1 MELSPYVEGLRR
13 ELGSLTRFASEDV
26 VRVAEQLGEAL
37 DSSVRLTL
45 LDVLSSAAAEITTRL
60 DEQVIDVR
68 LSAGEPEFVV
78 TTMPHP
84 QHAQAADPAADAA
97 GAAGAAGATA
107 ASGDDAGTARVTLRL
122 SEALKTR
129 VEAQALAE
137 GLSVNTWLTH
147 AAIRALENSGGPG
160 AGPASSQRSRSGIG
174 QRISGYA
181 RS

>member
-1 MELSPYVEGLRR
+1 VATM
-13 ELGSLTRFASEDV
+13 LT
-26 VRVAEQLGEAL
+26 EAL

-60 DEQVIDVR
+60 DDQVIDVR

-78 TTMPHP
+78 TEVPHP
-84 QHAQAADPAADAA
+84 QHDQAPGTGTAADAA
-97 GAAGAAGATA
+97 GQAGAGAAGAPGA
-107 ASGDDAGTARVTLRL
+107 PGAPGDEAGTARVTLRL
-122 SEALKTR
+122 SEALKAR

-147 AAIRALENSGGPG
+147 AAIRALENPG
-160 AGPASSQRSRSGIG
+160 ASGSGPASSQRSRYGVG
-174 QRISGYA
+174 QRITGYA